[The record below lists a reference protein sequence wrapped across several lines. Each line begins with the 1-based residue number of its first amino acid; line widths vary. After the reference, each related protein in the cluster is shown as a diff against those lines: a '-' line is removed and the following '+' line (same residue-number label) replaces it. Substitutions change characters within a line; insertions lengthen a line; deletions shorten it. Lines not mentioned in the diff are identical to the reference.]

1 MLLSIITT
9 LYKSEPY
16 LRKCLDS
23 LLNQDLP
30 NTDYELV
37 LVDDGSPDNCVS
49 IIKEEYQTKYPNIVL
64 IRRSNGGLPEAR
76 NTGLENANGK
86 YVTFVDPDDYVETNV
101 YGKLINKIQNE
112 NLDMLRYN
120 YTMVEEETYRLLP
133 KYKESLK
140 TVDYTDS
147 IVTGEEFLG
156 ERLGFACYVWQ
167 FIFKKTL
174 FTDNNI
180 RFREKVF
187 DDADVLPRLIIH
199 ANRVTSVNTN
209 VYYYTQ
215 RKGSLFNAIN
225 RLAAE
230 KKINGYL
237 FLTKVYNEL
246 YTRVSNKSTKRWF
259 RAMVTTAYLGVVQTS
274 ACYVTD
280 KVQYYLDQFS
290 GVNKIKLSFYGRIW
304 TKKVHILGAML
315 MPILYSKMYEKITKK

>member
-23 LLNQDLP
+23 LLNQDIP
-30 NTDYELV
+30 YSDYELV

-49 IIKEEYQTKYPNIVL
+49 IIKEVYQTKYPNIVL
-64 IRRSNGGLPEAR
+64 VRRPNGGLPEAR

-86 YVTFVDPDDYVETNV
+86 YVTFVDPDDYVEINV

-120 YTMVEEETYRLLP
+120 YTMVEEESYRLLP

-140 TVDYTDS
+140 NVDYTDS
-147 IVTGEEFLG
+147 IVTGEAFLG

-174 FTDNNI
+174 FTDNSI

-199 ANRVTSVNTN
+199 ANRVTSVNSN

-215 RKGSLFNAIN
+215 RKGSLFNAITSQS
-225 RLAAE
+225 AE
-230 KKINGYL
+230 KKINGWL
-237 FLTKVYNEL
+237 FLITVYNDMYAIIQDTSVRIWL
-246 YTRVSNKSTKRWF
+246 S
-259 RAMVTTAYLGVVQTS
+259 AMVTTAYLGIVQTTEL
-274 ACYVTD
+274 YVQD
-280 KVQYYLDQFS
+280 KREEFYARYKQANRIPLT
-290 GVNKIKLSFYGRIW
+290 LYGRIW
-304 TKKVHILGAML
+304 TKKIHIILAMTV
-315 MPILYSKMYEKITKK
+315 PCIYKKLYRIINKS

>member
-1 MLLSIITT
+1 MKLSIITT

-16 LRKCLDS
+16 IRKCLDS
-23 LLNQDLP
+23 LLQQDLSYS
-30 NTDYELV
+30 DYELV
-37 LVDDGSPDNCVS
+37 IVDDGSPDNCVS

-64 IRRSNGGLPEAR
+64 IKRSNGGLPEAR

-147 IVTGEEFLG
+147 IVTGEAFLG

-167 FIFKKTL
+167 FISKKTL

-199 ANRVTSVNTN
+199 ANRVTSVDTN

-215 RKGSLFNAIN
+215 RKGSLFNAITPQS
-225 RLAAE
+225 AE
-230 KKINGYL
+230 KKINGWM
-237 FLTKVYNEL
+237 FLSTVYNEL
-246 YTRVSNKSTKRWF
+246 YTNIKLQSTKRWF
-259 RAMVTTAYLGVVQTS
+259 SAMMTTAYLGIFQTS
-274 ACYVTD
+274 AQYVP
-280 KVQYYLDQFS
+280 
-290 GVNKIKLSFYGRIW
+290 NKQWNYIELFKQNNRIPMSLYGRIW
-304 TKKVHILGAML
+304 TKRIHIIGVVL
-315 MPILYSKMYEKITKK
+315 MPKLYTWFYKKIY

>member
-1 MLLSIITT
+1 MKLSIITT

-147 IVTGEEFLG
+147 IVTGEAFLG

-167 FIFKKTL
+167 FISKKTL

-199 ANRVTSVNTN
+199 ANRVTSVDTN

-215 RKGSLFNAIN
+215 RKGSLFNAITPQS
-225 RLAAE
+225 AE
-230 KKINGYL
+230 KKINGWM
-237 FLTKVYNEL
+237 FLSTVYNEL
-246 YTRVSNKSTKRWF
+246 YTNIKLQSTKRWF
-259 RAMVTTAYLGVVQTS
+259 SAMMTTAYLGIFQTS
-274 ACYVTD
+274 AQYVP
-280 KVQYYLDQFS
+280 
-290 GVNKIKLSFYGRIW
+290 NKQWNYIELFKQNNRIPMSLYGRIW
-304 TKKVHILGAML
+304 TKRIHIIGVVL
-315 MPILYSKMYEKITKK
+315 MPKLYTWFYKKIY

>member
-147 IVTGEEFLG
+147 IVTGEAFLG

-167 FIFKKTL
+167 FISKKTL

-199 ANRVTSVNTN
+199 ANRVTSVDTN

-215 RKGSLFNAIN
+215 RKGSLFNAITPQS
-225 RLAAE
+225 AE
-230 KKINGYL
+230 KKINGWM
-237 FLTKVYNEL
+237 FLSTVYNEL
-246 YTRVSNKSTKRWF
+246 YTNIKLQSTKRWF
-259 RAMVTTAYLGVVQTS
+259 SAMMTTAYLGIFQTS
-274 ACYVTD
+274 AQYVP
-280 KVQYYLDQFS
+280 
-290 GVNKIKLSFYGRIW
+290 NKQWNYIELFKQNNRIPMSLYGRIW
-304 TKKVHILGAML
+304 TKRIHIIGVVL
-315 MPILYSKMYEKITKK
+315 MPKLYTWFYKKIY